1 MRESIGKRPKNSG
14 NRSRRKKRRNLVGNY
29 LGSLQQNY
37 YMDGER
43 KDIREKEKRDKMKI
57 GVDRKILQS
66 KKT

>member
-1 MRESIGKRPKNSG
+1 
-14 NRSRRKKRRNLVGNY
+14 
-29 LGSLQQNY
+29 
-37 YMDGER
+37 MDGER